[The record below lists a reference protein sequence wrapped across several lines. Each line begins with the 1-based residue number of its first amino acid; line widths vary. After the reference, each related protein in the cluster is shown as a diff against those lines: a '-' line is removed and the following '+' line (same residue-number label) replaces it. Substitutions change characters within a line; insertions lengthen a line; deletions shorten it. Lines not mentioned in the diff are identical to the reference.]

1 MSGSDIFTFSPTQ
14 PTMFN
19 AKDESNN
26 KYPGINVRF
35 DGSIAAMNPSY
46 RWGGST
52 VRVPTSGISVNNA
65 PVDFVFKRKNGVIT
79 MQYSYE
85 GFTSQEYTMI
95 TQSNWTLNQPFATN
109 VAFGGYFDSNNQ
121 PGRFFKGTLSDMII
135 IMDD

>member
-1 MSGSDIFTFSPTQ
+1 
-14 PTMFN
+14 MFN
-19 AKDESNN
+19 VKDESNN
-26 KYPGINVRF
+26 KYPGFNIRFNNNNINTMYPT
-35 DGSIAAMNPSY
+35 A

-52 VRVPTSGISVNNA
+52 SNIPTNGISTANA
-65 PVDFVFKRKNGVIT
+65 PIDFVYKRKNGVIT

-95 TQSNWTLNQPFATN
+95 TQSSWTLNQPFATN

-135 IMDD
+135 LMDD

>member
-1 MSGSDIFTFSPTQ
+1 
-14 PTMFN
+14 MFN
-19 AKDESNN
+19 VKDESNN
-26 KYPGINVRF
+26 KYPGFNIRFNNNIINTMYPT
-35 DGSIAAMNPSY
+35 A

-52 VRVPTSGISVNNA
+52 SNIPTNGISTANA
-65 PVDFVFKRKNGVIT
+65 PIDFVYKRKNGVIT

-95 TQSNWTLNQPFATN
+95 TQSSWTLNQPFTTN

-121 PGRFFKGTLSDMII
+121 PGRFFKGTLSDMVI